1 MGALCCVP
9 VGPHGPKSNT
19 SGRDCSIDPSEPHW
33 RTNSSYSPHL
43 SRRWDCSSQSDELS
57 NRVHEVPI
65 SGSSMSLQSNVRH
78 IGSSDPNHH
87 HSVSDGA
94 LSYSGSPSD
103 YLQARRWTPCVHRYD
118 LGEFSTPA
126 GGARPEASVFS
137 RGSEGGFSA
146 GNSIGSPF
154 SPLESSRWASTSK
167 QPAFFPRHLPSR
179 RSFMSKPIYPL
190 MFQNPVSE
198 ADASGMAEASTSG
211 SRMPREDSGAS
222 PMWTDRIL
230 SSELKFQRALTDL
243 RKMEA
248 SPDLSMSSR
257 REGFRWS
264 NASSYDFRFDGD
276 NVDIAD
282 TINIENHRCPSTS
295 RYQKCELCKR
305 SLYQKSPW
313 SSNRIVR
320 STDMPV
326 AGILPCHHVFHADC
340 LEETTPKSQIHDPP
354 CPVCLKAVGKEQS
367 TSISEPFHVALRSAC
382 SSQGAGASTGA
393 GTSGHSISHQ
403 IENDLRRSSSLATS
417 QRRGSSSRNHS
428 KKRFSFKGKIG
439 MDLLGAKMFRTGH

>member
-1 MGALCCVP
+1 DRRLSSLKF
-9 VGPHGPKSNT
+9 GPFP
-19 SGRDCSIDPSEPHW
+19 
-33 RTNSSYSPHL
+33 L
-43 SRRWDCSSQSDELS
+43 LS
-57 NRVHEVPI
+57 NP
-65 SGSSMSLQSNVRH
+65 SRH
-78 IGSSDPNHH
+78 RKRPFRSPNFRQ
-87 HSVSDGA
+87 G
-94 LSYSGSPSD
+94 
-103 YLQARRWTPCVHRYD
+103 C
-118 LGEFSTPA
+118 
-126 GGARPEASVFS
+126 
-137 RGSEGGFSA
+137 FSA

-167 QPAFFPRHLPSR
+167 QPAFLPRHLPSR

-222 PMWTDRIL
+222 PMWTERIL
-230 SSELKFQRALTDL
+230 SSELKFQRALTEL
-243 RKMEA
+243 RKMEV

-282 TINIENHRCPSTS
+282 TINIENQRCPSTTS

-305 SLYQKSPW
+305 SLYHKSPW

-340 LEETTPKSQIHDPP
+340 LEETTPKSQIQDPP

-367 TSISEPFHVALRSAC
+367 TSISEPLHVALRSAC
-382 SSQGAGASTGA
+382 SSQGVRASTGA
-393 GTSGHSISHQ
+393 GTSGHSISRQ
-403 IENDLRRSSSLATS
+403 IEGDLRRSSSLATS
-417 QRRGSSSRNHS
+417 QRRGSSMRNHS